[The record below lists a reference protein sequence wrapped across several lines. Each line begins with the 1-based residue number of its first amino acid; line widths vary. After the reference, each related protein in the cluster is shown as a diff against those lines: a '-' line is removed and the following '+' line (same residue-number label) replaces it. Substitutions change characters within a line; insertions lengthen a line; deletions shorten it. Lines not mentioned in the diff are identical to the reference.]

1 MEKNNGRCPV
11 NPIQLLPFGNVPVGM
26 LGELAGGLARAFS
39 ARCEILRP
47 EPDPPQA
54 FNATRQQHWSTQ
66 ILAGMAG
73 RLSPGAGRV
82 LGITLADLY
91 IPILTFVFGEAQ
103 LEGRCAVVSTHRL
116 RQEFY
121 GLPPD
126 RALLSHR
133 LLKEAVH
140 ELGHT
145 MGLVHCDDYRCAMA
159 SSHSVEAIDLK
170 GAIFC
175 EVCGAAISNAQ
186 QRAIAPLL
194 RP

>member
-1 MEKNNGRCPV
+1 V
-11 NPIQLLPFGNVPVGM
+11 SLIQLLPLGNVPGDM
-26 LGELAGGLARAFS
+26 LIHLSGELASEFS
-39 ARCEILRP
+39 TRCEILRP
-47 EPDPPQA
+47 EPHPPQA
-54 FNATRQQHWSTQ
+54 FNAGRQQYYSTE
-66 ILAGMAG
+66 ILACMTSRAA
-73 RLSPGAGRV
+73 PATGRV
-82 LGITLADLY
+82 LGITTADLY

-126 RALLSHR
+126 PALLSRR

-145 MGLVHCDDYRCAMA
+145 LGLIHCDDYRCAMA

-170 GAIFC
+170 GASLC
-175 EVCGAAISNAQ
+175 EVCRAAISHAQ

>member
-1 MEKNNGRCPV
+1 V

-26 LGELAGGLARAFS
+26 LGELAGELAVAFS

-47 EPDPPQA
+47 EPDPPHA
-54 FNATRQQHWSTQ
+54 FNATRQQYWSTQ
-66 ILAGMAG
+66 ILAAMAG
-73 RLSPGAGRV
+73 RLSPGTSRV
-82 LGITLADLY
+82 LGITTADLY

-103 LEGRCAVVSTHRL
+103 LEGRCAVISTHRL

-126 RALLSHR
+126 PALLSHR

-159 SSHSVEAIDLK
+159 SSHGVESIDLK
-170 GAIFC
+170 GASLC
-175 EVCGAAISNAQ
+175 EVCRAAIYNAK
-186 QRAIAPLL
+186 QRATTPVL

>member
-1 MEKNNGRCPV
+1 MEENNGRCPV
-11 NPIQLLPFGNVPVGM
+11 SLIQLLPLGNTPDDLM
-26 LGELAGGLARAFS
+26 SYLSGELANEFS
-39 ARCEILRP
+39 LRCEILRP

-54 FNATRQQHWSTQ
+54 FNARRQQYSSTD
-66 ILAGMAG
+66 ILAWMTG
-73 RLSPGAGRV
+73 RVSPGTGQLLAV
-82 LGITLADLY
+82 TTADLC

-103 LEGRCAVVSTHRL
+103 LEGPCAVVSTHRL

-126 RALLSHR
+126 AALSSHR

-145 MGLVHCDDYRCAMA
+145 LGLVHCDDYRCAMA
-159 SSHSVEAIDLK
+159 SSHAVEAIDLK
-170 GAIFC
+170 GASLC
-175 EVCGAAISNAQ
+175 NVCRAAISNARR
-186 QRAIAPLL
+186 RATTPLV

>member
-1 MEKNNGRCPV
+1 V
-11 NPIQLLPFGNVPVGM
+11 NLIQLLSLGNVPDGLM
-26 LGELAGGLARAFS
+26 SHLSGELASEFS
-39 ARCEILRP
+39 TRCEILRP

-54 FNATRQQHWSTQ
+54 FNARRQQYSSTE
-66 ILAGMAG
+66 ILAWLTS
-73 RLSPGAGRV
+73 RVSPGKGQL
-82 LGITLADLY
+82 LGVTTADLC

-103 LEGRCAVVSTHRL
+103 LEGPCAVVSTHRL

-126 RALLSHR
+126 PTLLRRR

-145 MGLVHCDDYRCAMA
+145 LGLIHCDDYRCAMA
-159 SSHSVEAIDLK
+159 SSHAVESIDLK
-170 GAIFC
+170 GASLC
-175 EVCGAAISNAQ
+175 AVCRAAISNAQ
-186 QRAIAPLL
+186 QRAITPLL